1 MEGIKSQQ
9 HNIFFNFFFAPAF
22 PIHMLF
28 FLWLYGIKSVLGGL
42 LILEHIKVRLPDGA
56 PLEGVIIGFALSF
69 LITTEVPIFVQ
80 RRWKV
85 LPCAL
90 HVMCFASTPCL
101 GFKPVM

>member
-1 MEGIKSQQ
+1 MEGIKSINNTISFLTFSLPQ
-9 HNIFFNFFFAPAF
+9 HFQYI
-22 PIHMLF
+22 
-28 FLWLYGIKSVLGGL
+28 LWLYGIESVLGGL

-69 LITTEVPIFVQ
+69 LITTKVPIFVQ